1 MEMMEMTP
9 LFDRTHYHF
18 HVDPNRPPMTKAEV
32 ITLSQTIGGIKR
44 SKTTITN
51 AKATL
56 THYEDRADKPSDS
69 GLFINAGLKSL
80 KTAIYWIEHALD
92 LLESARNYAKEGK

>member
-1 MEMMEMTP
+1 MEMTP

-44 SKTTITN
+44 SKNTITN
-51 AKATL
+51 AKDTL
-56 THYEDRADKPSDS
+56 ARYEDRSNKPSDS
-69 GLFINAGLKSL
+69 GLLINAGLKCLGTS
-80 KTAIYWIEHALD
+80 IYWIEQAID

>member
-1 MEMMEMTP
+1 MT
-9 LFDRTHYHF
+9 LFEKKRIHIHI
-18 HVDPNRPPMTKAEV
+18 DPDRPPMTKAEV
-32 ITLSQTIGGIKR
+32 IKLSQTIGGIKR

-56 THYEDRADKPSDS
+56 TRYEDRADKPSDS

-80 KTAIYWIEHALD
+80 KTAIYWIEQALD
-92 LLESARNYAKEGK
+92 MLESARNYAKKGK